1 MSQACSRSPFSFQDE
16 SEKPWLLW
24 EAKNAVTALSE
35 QKETDSRYE
44 MIDDIT
50 PSDVTY
56 YDAPAITTEKPIIQR
71 KQYNA
76 VLSRMNQAVC
86 KTGTF
91 SSWQP

>member
-1 MSQACSRSPFSFQDE
+1 MSQECSRSPFSFQDE
-16 SEKPWLLW
+16 SEKPWLIW
-24 EAKNAVTALSE
+24 EAKTAITALSE
-35 QKETDSRYE
+35 QKETDCRYG
-44 MIDDIT
+44 IHDDINS
-50 PSDVTY
+50 SDVTY
-56 YDAPAITTEKPIIQR
+56 HDEPAITAEKTIIQR

>member
-1 MSQACSRSPFSFQDE
+1 MSQEYSRSPFSFQDE

-24 EAKNAVTALSE
+24 EAKTAVTALLGSE
-35 QKETDSRYE
+35 ETDSRFV
-44 MIDDIT
+44 IHDDINS
-50 PSDVTY
+50 SDVTY
-56 YDAPAITTEKPIIQR
+56 HEAPATSPEKPIIQR